1 MDEGRGARGNC
12 QRIAESG
19 QGMGGG
25 GGGETP
31 LYRLESL
38 SGNSS
43 LLHAIFGTQINSY
56 RMTLLARKLY
66 CTSCFSSE
74 VTELIVLSM
83 P

>member
-1 MDEGRGARGNC
+1 MNGRGARGIC
-12 QRIAESG
+12 QRSAESG
-19 QGMGGG
+19 QGMGEG

-66 CTSCFSSE
+66 FTSCFSSE

-83 P
+83 L

>member
-1 MDEGRGARGNC
+1 MDEGRGETVSELLKVSKG
-12 QRIAESG
+12 
-19 QGMGGG
+19 GGG

-66 CTSCFSSE
+66 FTSCFSSE

>member
-1 MDEGRGARGNC
+1 MDEGRGETVSELLKVAKGW
-12 QRIAESG
+12 
-19 QGMGGG
+19 

-56 RMTLLARKLY
+56 RMTLLARKLH

>member
-66 CTSCFSSE
+66 FTSCFSSE

>member
-1 MDEGRGARGNC
+1 MNGRGARGNC

-19 QGMGGG
+19 QGM
-25 GGGETP
+25 GGETP

-66 CTSCFSSE
+66 FTSCFSSE

>member
-31 LYRLESL
+31 HYRQESL

-74 VTELIVLSM
+74 VTE
-83 P
+83 

>member
-1 MDEGRGARGNC
+1 MDEGRGETVSEMLKVGK
-12 QRIAESG
+12 G
-19 QGMGGG
+19 WG

-66 CTSCFSSE
+66 FTSCFSSE